1 MATQSFLSQE
11 VNVASKENAKFEVA
25 MSKLFLWYGADFGSD
40 HKEMLEW
47 VAEHLGEKNEKV
59 IDALQGEFVVNFK
72 DYDWA
77 SNLLGEPEGK

>member
-1 MATQSFLSQE
+1 MATLSFLSEE
-11 VNVASKENAKFEVA
+11 VNVAGKEKNKFEVV
-25 MSKLFLWYGADFGSD
+25 MSKLFLWYGKDFGSD

-47 VAEHLGEKNEKV
+47 VAEHLGDKNEKV
-59 IDALQGEFVVNFK
+59 IEALQGEFEVIFK